1 MIYGTAWKK
10 EKSAE
15 LVTTALQCGFRRVDT
30 ACQPKHYNE
39 AGVGKGIVASGVDRS
54 ELTIQTKFT
63 PVEGQDPNNIPY
75 DPSLYLSQQVAASFE
90 VSQKNL
96 QTDNID
102 AYLLHSTMM
111 PLKPLFEI
119 WHTMEMLV
127 KAQSVKNI
135 GVSNCYDIAV
145 LQRLYNEAE
154 VKPSI
159 VQNRFYADTKYDK
172 EIRQF
177 CKQHDMEYQSFWSL
191 TANSHIVNSLHVSK
205 LAHKYA
211 KTNEQIFYR
220 FLTQI
225 GITPLNGTTSK
236 THMIEDLQ
244 IYEFELKRDEIEI
257 INRLLELQ

>member
-10 EKSAE
+10 DNSAE
-15 LVTTALQCGFRRVDT
+15 LVKAALQCGFRRVDT

-39 AGVGKGIVASGVDRS
+39 AGVGEGIIASGIERS

-63 PVEGQDPNNIPY
+63 PVEGQDPQSIPY
-75 DPSLYLSQQVAASFE
+75 DPSLKLSQQVAASFL

-96 QTDNID
+96 QSEIID

-119 WHTMEMLV
+119 WHAMEMLL
-127 KAQSVKNI
+127 KAQSVKKI

-145 LQRLYNEAE
+145 LERLYREADI
-154 VKPSI
+154 KPSI
-159 VQNRFYADTKYDK
+159 VQNRFYRDTNYDK

-177 CKQHDMEYQSFWSL
+177 CKQHDIEYQSFWSL
-191 TANSHIVNSLHVSK
+191 TANPHIVNSLHVGK

-211 KTNEQIFYR
+211 KTNEQIFYK

-225 GITPLNGTTSK
+225 GITPLNGTTSLQ
-236 THMIEDLQ
+236 HMNEDLNINDFQ
-244 IYEFELKRDEIEI
+244 LEQNEIV
-257 INRLLELQ
+257 LLEKLLA

>member
-15 LVTTALQCGFRRVDT
+15 LVKAALQCGFRRVDT

-39 AGVGKGIVASGVDRS
+39 VGVGEGIVTLGIERS

-75 DPSLYLSQQVAASFE
+75 DPSLSLSQQVATSFQ

-96 QTDNID
+96 QTDHID

-119 WHTMEMLV
+119 WHAMEILV
-127 KAQSVKNI
+127 KDQNVKKI
-135 GVSNCYDIAV
+135 GVSNCYDIAL

-154 VKPSI
+154 VKPVI
-159 VQNRFYADTKYDK
+159 VQNRFYADTNYDK

-191 TANSHIVNSLHVSK
+191 TANPHIVNSLHVGK

-236 THMIEDLQ
+236 THMIEDLH
-244 IYEFELKRDEIEI
+244 IDDFELSKDETDI
-257 INRLLELQ
+257 ISSFLELS